1 MFFKFLIFFV
11 AKGCLILLLKT
22 CRMKNRLLL
31 TILAAL
37 SLIGP
42 AMADIQSPPG
52 HHFNWSRKL
61 SRGIGGAVF
70 SPLEY
75 ISAYNRTLQQD
86 GAVAAVSDFFVEGTK
101 RMVVRIGYGL
111 YETATFPFPSWKLTY
126 RPPFYRK
133 EYVDSWWGYSEFP
146 HNIGALSQTNYS
158 RSQKW

>member
-1 MFFKFLIFFV
+1 MFFKFLIFAV
-11 AKGCLILLLKT
+11 AKGGLILLLKSY
-22 CRMKNRLLL
+22 RMKNRLLL

-37 SLIGP
+37 SFIGP

-61 SRGIGGAVF
+61 SRGLGGMIF
-70 SPLEY
+70 SPLEFP
-75 ISAYNRTLQQD
+75 SAYSRTLEQD
-86 GAVAAVSDFFVEGTK
+86 GAVAAVTDFFVEGTK
-101 RMVVRIGYGL
+101 RAFVRFGYGL

-133 EYVDSWWGYSEFP
+133 DYVDSWWGYSEFP
-146 HNIGALSQTNYS
+146 LNIGALSQTTYS

>member
-1 MFFKFLIFFV
+1 
-11 AKGCLILLLKT
+11 
-22 CRMKNRLLL
+22 MKNRLFL

-61 SRGIGGAVF
+61 SRGLTNIVF

-75 ISAYNRTLQQD
+75 PTSWNRTLEQD
-86 GAVAAVSDFFVEGTK
+86 GAVAAVGDFFVEGTK
-101 RMVVRIGYGL
+101 RAFVRIGYGL

-133 EYVDSWWGYSEFP
+133 DYVDGWWGYAQFP
-146 HNIGALSQTNYS
+146 NNLGALSQTTYS